1 LHTKQDGSFVLYFS
15 TPTALPEK
23 SLFCNPREK
32 LHGGSSSME
41 SLSANPSDA
50 SDWVL
55 IRRLLAL
62 SWRYRWGCLRV
73 LGLQLVMVALAIWG
87 LGFTGLGVDEIRHA
101 VGAGPSP
108 HWPWGWAPPG
118 DWTPWGRIAFV
129 AMLVAGVA
137 AIRAVVD
144 GLSRHE
150 TNYLVQ
156 GQIVVQMRADVYS
169 KLQQLSFR
177 FYDANASSSI
187 INRVTSDV
195 QSVRMFVDQVLIQ
208 GLTIAISLVAFAT
221 YMFSIHVPLTFA
233 CLATTPLLWVASSRF
248 SHTVQPGY
256 RANRDLTDNMIQRLA
271 ENIRG
276 IAVIKA
282 FARES
287 DEIRKFRESND
298 VLRMQKQYVFKVVS
312 FFMPAIGFLSQVN
325 LVVLLAYGGTL
336 VIHGRIPL
344 GVGLI
349 TFTGML
355 QQFSAQIANIAAVA
369 NSMQESLTGA
379 RRVFEVLDAP
389 LEIVNAPDPMW
400 LPRVWGR
407 VTFEH
412 IWFDPG
418 TEPILADICFEV
430 QPGQCVAVVG
440 PTGAGKSALLSLIP
454 RFYDA
459 SRGRLLI
466 DGVDIRKLE
475 LSAARRNVGLV
486 FQESF
491 LFSTTV
497 AANIAFGVPGATREQ
512 VEKAARIASAH
523 DFIMELPK
531 GYETILG
538 EGGSGLS
545 GGQRQR
551 LAIARAV
558 LLDPAILLL
567 DDPTAAIDAE
577 TEHEIVEAMQSA
589 MTGRTT
595 FIVAHRLSTLRNA
608 DLVVVL
614 DLGRVVQMGTHEELL
629 RREGYYAV
637 AARLQTWD
645 RAA

>member
-1 LHTKQDGSFVLYFS
+1 MQ
-15 TPTALPEK
+15 
-23 SLFCNPREK
+23 
-32 LHGGSSSME
+32 
-41 SLSANPSDA
+41 SLSAKQSDA
-50 SDWVL
+50 TDWML

-73 LGLQLVMVALAIWG
+73 LVLQFLMVAFNVWG
-87 LGFTGLGVDEIRHA
+87 WAFSGLGVDEIKHA
-101 VGAGPSP
+101 AGSVAMP
-108 HWPWGWAPPG
+108 HWPFGIQLPAAWSQWQ
-118 DWTPWGRIAFV
+118 RVAFV
-129 AMLVAGVA
+129 AGLLVGVA
-137 AIRAVVD
+137 AIRAVID
-144 GLSRHE
+144 GISRHE
-150 TNYLVQ
+150 SNYLVQ
-156 GQIVVQMRADVYS
+156 GQIVVQMRADVYA

-208 GLTIAISLVAFAT
+208 SLTMAFTLAACAT
-221 YMFSIHVPLTFA
+221 FMFCIHVPLTLA
-233 CLATTPLLWVASSRF
+233 CLATTPLLWLASTRF
-248 SHTVQPGY
+248 SHIVQPGY
-256 RANRDLTDNMIQRLA
+256 RKNRDLTDDMIQRLA

-282 FARES
+282 FGREP
-287 DEIRKFRESND
+287 DQIRKFRAAND
-298 VLRMQKQYVFKVVS
+298 VLRTQKQYVFRLVS
-312 FFMPAIGFLSQVN
+312 FFMPTIGFLSQVN
-325 LVVLLAYGGTL
+325 LVVLLAYGGYL
-336 VIHGRIPL
+336 VIQGRIPL
-344 GVGLI
+344 GLGLV
-349 TFTGML
+349 TFIFML
-355 QQFSAQIANIAAVA
+355 QQFSAQVANIAAVA

-389 LEIVNAPDPMW
+389 LEIVNTPEPMW

-407 VTFEH
+407 VTFDH

-418 TEPILADICFEV
+418 NEPILKDITFEV
-430 QPGQCVAVVG
+430 QPGQCIAIVG
-440 PTGAGKSALLSLIP
+440 PTGSGKSALLSLIP
-454 RFYDA
+454 RFYDC

-497 AANIAFGVPGATREQ
+497 EANIAFGVPGATREQ
-512 VEKAARIASAH
+512 IEKAARIASAH
-523 DFIMELPK
+523 EYILDLPK

-577 TEHEIVEAMQSA
+577 TEHEIVQAMQSA

-614 DLGRVVQMGTHEELL
+614 DQGRIAQIGTHEDLL
-629 RREGYYAV
+629 RGDGYYAM
-637 AARLQTWD
+637 AARLQTWE

>member
-1 LHTKQDGSFVLYFS
+1 MD
-15 TPTALPEK
+15 
-23 SLFCNPREK
+23 
-32 LHGGSSSME
+32 
-41 SLSANPSDA
+41 SLSANPSQA
-50 SDWVL
+50 SDWAI

-62 SWRYRWGCLRV
+62 SWRYRWGCLRIISLQSGFV
-73 LGLQLVMVALAIWG
+73 ILGICGLALAG
-87 LGFTGLGVDEIRHA
+87 LGADEMRHA
-101 VGAGPSP
+101 VGASQVPP
-108 HWPWGWAPPG
+108 HWPLGWAPPPA
-118 DWTPWGRIAFV
+118 WTPWERIEFV
-129 AMLVAGVA
+129 VGLVVGLA
-137 AIRAVVD
+137 AVRAVID
-144 GLSRHE
+144 GFSR
-150 TNYLVQ
+150 NYAQYLLQ
-156 GQIVVQMRADVYS
+156 GQMVVELRGEVYA

-195 QSVRMFVDQVLIQ
+195 QSVRMFVDQVLIVSI
-208 GLTIAISLVAFAT
+208 TIGVSLIAYAA
-221 YMFSIHVPLTFA
+221 YMFCIHVPLTLA
-233 CLATTPLLWVASSRF
+233 CLATTPLLWVASAKF
-248 SHTVQPGY
+248 SQIVQPGY
-256 RANRDLTDNMIQRLA
+256 RKNRDLTDNMIQRLA

-282 FARES
+282 FAREG
-287 DEIRKFRESND
+287 DEIRKFHETND
-298 VLRMQKQYVFKVVS
+298 ILRQQKQYVFKVVS
-312 FFMPAIGFLSQVN
+312 FFMPSIGFLSQAN
-325 LVVLLAYGGTL
+325 LVVLLVYGGYL
-336 VIHGRIPL
+336 VIHGEIPL
-344 GVGLI
+344 GAGLI
-349 TFTGML
+349 TFSWML
-355 QQFSAQIANIAAVA
+355 QQFSAQIANVAAVA

-389 LEIVNAPDPMW
+389 LEIVNAPDPVW

-412 IWFDPG
+412 VWFDPG
-418 TEPILADICFEV
+418 NEPVLRDVSFEV

-440 PTGAGKSALLSLIP
+440 PTGSGKSALISLIP
-454 RFYDA
+454 RFYDP
-459 SRGRLLI
+459 SKGRLLI
-466 DGVDIRKLE
+466 DGVDIRSLE

-512 VEKAARIASAH
+512 IEKAARIASAH
-523 DFIMELPK
+523 EFILELPK

-567 DDPTAAIDAE
+567 DDPTASIDAE
-577 TEHEIVEAMQSA
+577 TEHEIVQAMQSA
-589 MTGRTT
+589 MLGRTT
-595 FIVAHRLSTLRNA
+595 FIVAHRMSTLRNA
-608 DLVVVL
+608 DLVIVL
-614 DLGRVVQMGTHEELL
+614 DRGRVVQIGTHEDLL
-629 RREGYYAV
+629 RRDGYYAT
-637 AARLQTWD
+637 AARLQTWE

>member
-1 LHTKQDGSFVLYFS
+1 V
-15 TPTALPEK
+15 
-23 SLFCNPREK
+23 
-32 LHGGSSSME
+32 
-41 SLSANPSDA
+41 
-50 SDWVL
+50 
-55 IRRLLAL
+55 
-62 SWRYRWGCLRV
+62 
-73 LGLQLVMVALAIWG
+73 
-87 LGFTGLGVDEIRHA
+87 
-101 VGAGPSP
+101 
-108 HWPWGWAPPG
+108 
-118 DWTPWGRIAFV
+118 
-129 AMLVAGVA
+129 
-137 AIRAVVD
+137 
-144 GLSRHE
+144 
-150 TNYLVQ
+150 
-156 GQIVVQMRADVYS
+156 
-169 KLQQLSFR
+169 
-177 FYDANASSSI
+177 
-187 INRVTSDV
+187 
-195 QSVRMFVDQVLIQ
+195 
-208 GLTIAISLVAFAT
+208 
-221 YMFSIHVPLTFA
+221 
-233 CLATTPLLWVASSRF
+233 
-248 SHTVQPGY
+248 
-256 RANRDLTDNMIQRLA
+256 
-271 ENIRG
+271 
-276 IAVIKA
+276 
-282 FARES
+282 
-287 DEIRKFRESND
+287 
-298 VLRMQKQYVFKVVS
+298 
-312 FFMPAIGFLSQVN
+312 IGFLSQVN
-325 LVVLLAYGGTL
+325 LVVLLGYGGYL

-389 LEIVNAPDPMW
+389 AEIVNAPEPMW

-412 IWFDPG
+412 VWFDPG
-418 TEPILADICFEV
+418 TEPVLKDVCFEV

-454 RFYDA
+454 RFYDP
-459 SRGRLLI
+459 SKGRLLI
-466 DGVDIRKLE
+466 DGVDIRDLE
-475 LSAARRNVGLV
+475 LGAARRNVGLV

-523 DFIMELPK
+523 EFILELPK

-558 LLDPAILLL
+558 LLDPAILVL
-567 DDPTAAIDAE
+567 DDPTASIDAE
-577 TEHEIVEAMQSA
+577 TEHEIVQAMQSA

-608 DLVVVL
+608 DLVIVL
-614 DLGRVVQMGTHEELL
+614 DRGRVVQMGTHEDLL
-629 RREGYYAV
+629 RRDGYYAT
-637 AARLQTWD
+637 AARLQTWE

>member
-1 LHTKQDGSFVLYFS
+1 ML
-15 TPTALPEK
+15 
-23 SLFCNPREK
+23 
-32 LHGGSSSME
+32 
-41 SLSANPSDA
+41 SLSATPSDA
-50 SDWVL
+50 TDWML
-55 IRRLLAL
+55 IRRLLGL

-73 LGLQLVMVALAIWG
+73 VALQVSMVALGIWG

-101 VGAGPSP
+101 VGASQTAP
-108 HWPWGWAPPG
+108 HWPLGWAPPVS
-118 DWTPWGRIAFV
+118 WTAWGRIEFLAG
-129 AMLVAGVA
+129 LVVGLA
-137 AIRAVVD
+137 AIRAVFD
-144 GLSRHE
+144 GVSRQE
-150 TNYLVQ
+150 ANYLVQ
-156 GQIVVQMRADVYS
+156 GQIVVQLRADIYA

-195 QSVRMFVDQVLIQ
+195 QSVRMFVDQVLIAS
-208 GLTIAISLVAFAT
+208 LTMGVSLCAYAA
-221 YMFSIHVPLTFA
+221 YMFCIHVPLTLA
-233 CLATTPLLWVASSRF
+233 CLATTPLLWVISSKF
-248 SHTVQPGY
+248 SQIVQPGY
-256 RANRDLTDNMIQRLA
+256 RKNRDLTDNMIQRLA

-282 FARES
+282 FAREE
-287 DEIRKFRESND
+287 DEIRKFRETND
-298 VLRMQKQYVFKVVS
+298 ELRLQKQSVFKVVS
-312 FFMPAIGFLSQVN
+312 VFMPAIGFLSQLN
-325 LVVLLAYGGTL
+325 LVVLLGYGGYL
-336 VIHGRIPL
+336 VIEGRIPL

-389 LEIVNAPDPMW
+389 LEIVNEPDPMW
-400 LPRVWGR
+400 LPRMWGR

-412 IWFDPG
+412 VWFDPG
-418 TEPILADICFEV
+418 TEPVLKDISFEV

-454 RFYDA
+454 RFYDP
-459 SRGRLLI
+459 SKGRVLI
-466 DGVDIRKLE
+466 DGVDMRKLE
-475 LSAARRNVGLV
+475 LGAARRNVGLV

-497 AANIAFGVPGATREQ
+497 AANIEFGAPGATREQ
-512 VEKAARIASAH
+512 VEKAARIAAAH

-531 GYETILG
+531 GYDTILG

-558 LLDPAILLL
+558 LLDPAILVL

-577 TEHEIVEAMQSA
+577 TEHEIVQAMQSA
-589 MTGRTT
+589 MEGRTT

-608 DLVVVL
+608 DLVIVL
-614 DLGRVVQMGTHEELL
+614 DRGRVVQIGTHEDLL
-629 RREGYYAV
+629 RRDGYYAT
-637 AARLQTWD
+637 AAKLQTWE

>member
-1 LHTKQDGSFVLYFS
+1 
-15 TPTALPEK
+15 
-23 SLFCNPREK
+23 
-32 LHGGSSSME
+32 M
-41 SLSANPSDA
+41 
-50 SDWVL
+50 
-55 IRRLLAL
+55 LAIQ
-62 SWRYRWGCLRV
+62 
-73 LGLQLVMVALAIWG
+73 LGMVALEIWG
-87 LGFTGLGVDEIRHA
+87 IGFTGLGVDEIKHA
-101 VGAGPSP
+101 VGAIKSP
-108 HWPWGWAPPG
+108 DWPFGWNPPLAWSG
-118 DWTPWGRIAFV
+118 WDRIV
-129 AMLVAGVA
+129 AVACVVAGVA
-137 AIRAVVD
+137 AIRAVLD
-144 GLSRHE
+144 GLNRNE

-156 GQIVVQMRADVYS
+156 GQIVVQMRADIYA
-169 KLQQLSFR
+169 KLQKLSFR

-187 INRVTSDV
+187 INRVTGDV

-208 GLTIAISLVAFAT
+208 SLTMVMSLVAYAS
-221 YMFSIHVPLTFA
+221 YMFCIHAPLTLA
-233 CLATTPLLWVASSRF
+233 CLATTPLLWIASAKF
-248 SHTVQPGY
+248 SQIVQPGY
-256 RANRDLTDNMIQRLA
+256 RKNRDLTDDMIQRLA

-276 IAVIKA
+276 ISVIKA
-282 FARES
+282 FGREQE
-287 DEIRKFRESND
+287 EIRRFRGANEE
-298 VLRMQKQYVFKVVS
+298 LRSQKQFVFRVVS
-312 FFMPAIGFLSQVN
+312 LFMPVIGMLSQVS
-325 LVVLLAYGGTL
+325 LVVLLGYGGYL

-344 GVGLI
+344 GVGLVA
-349 TFTGML
+349 FTAML
-355 QQFSAQIANIAAVA
+355 QRFSAQVANIAAVA

-389 LEIVNAPDPMW
+389 LEIVNTPDPMW

-418 TEPILADICFEV
+418 TEPILKDITFEV

-440 PTGAGKSALLSLIP
+440 PTGSGKSALLSLIP
-454 RFYDA
+454 RFYDS

-497 AANIAFGVPGATREQ
+497 AANIAFGVPEATREQ
-512 VEKAARIASAH
+512 IEKAARIASAH
-523 DFIMELPK
+523 DFIMDLPK

-577 TEHEIVEAMQSA
+577 TEHEIVQAMQSA

-614 DLGRVVQMGTHEELL
+614 DQGRVVQMGTHEDLL
-629 RREGYYAV
+629 KKEGYYSIV
-637 AARLQTWD
+637 ARLQTLEK
-645 RAA
+645 AA

>member
-1 LHTKQDGSFVLYFS
+1 M
-15 TPTALPEK
+15 P
-23 SLFCNPREK
+23 SLNE
-32 LHGGSSSME
+32 
-41 SLSANPSDA
+41 NPSDA
-50 SDWVL
+50 TDWML
-55 IRRLLAL
+55 IRRLLGL

-73 LGLQLVMVALAIWG
+73 VALQSTMVVLGIWG
-87 LGFTGLGVDEIRHA
+87 LGFAGLGVDEISHA
-101 VGAGPSP
+101 VGATQTAP
-108 HWPWGWAPPG
+108 HWPFGWAPPPG
-118 DWTPWGRIAFV
+118 WTPWEHIVFV
-129 AMLVAGVA
+129 AALVGGLAT
-137 AIRAVVD
+137 IRAVFD
-144 GLSRHE
+144 GVSRHDAQ
-150 TNYLVQ
+150 YLVQ
-156 GQIVVQMRADVYS
+156 GQIVVQMRADVYA

-187 INRVTSDV
+187 INRVTGDV
-195 QSVRMFVDQVLIQ
+195 QSVRMFVDQVLIMS
-208 GLTIAISLVAFAT
+208 LTMLVSLCAYAA
-221 YMFSIHVPLTFA
+221 YMFCIHVPLTLA

-248 SHTVQPGY
+248 SEIVQPGY
-256 RANRDLTDNMIQRLA
+256 RKNRDLTDNMIQRLA

-282 FARES
+282 FAREQ
-287 DEIRKFRESND
+287 DEIRKFRGTND
-298 VLRMQKQYVFKVVS
+298 LLRQQKQDVFKVVS
-312 FFMPAIGFLSQVN
+312 LFMPTIGFLSQLN
-325 LVVLLAYGGTL
+325 LVILIAYGGYL

-355 QQFSAQIANIAAVA
+355 QQFSAQIANVAAVA

-389 LEIVNAPDPMW
+389 LEIVNAPDPVW

-412 IWFDPG
+412 VWFDPG
-418 TEPILADICFEV
+418 TEPVLKDVCFEV

-440 PTGAGKSALLSLIP
+440 PTGSGKSALLSLIP
-454 RFYDA
+454 RFYDP
-459 SRGRLLI
+459 SKGRVLI

-497 AANIAFGVPGATREQ
+497 AANIAFGVPGATRELI
-512 VEKAARIASAH
+512 EKAARIASAH
-523 DFIMELPK
+523 DFIVELPK
-531 GYETILG
+531 GYDTILG

-567 DDPTAAIDAE
+567 DDPTASIDAE
-577 TEHEIVEAMQSA
+577 TEHEIVQAMQSA
-589 MTGRTT
+589 MLGRTT

-608 DLVVVL
+608 DLVIVL
-614 DLGRVVQMGTHEELL
+614 DHGRVVQIGTHEDLL
-629 RREGYYAV
+629 RRDGYYAT
-637 AARLQTWD
+637 AARLQTWE

>member
-1 LHTKQDGSFVLYFS
+1 
-15 TPTALPEK
+15 
-23 SLFCNPREK
+23 
-32 LHGGSSSME
+32 ME
-41 SLSANPSDA
+41 SLSATPSDA
-50 SDWVL
+50 SDWML
-55 IRRLLAL
+55 IRRLLGL

-73 LGLQLVMVALAIWG
+73 VALQTFMVVLGIWG
-87 LGFTGLGVDEIRHA
+87 LGFAGLGVDEISHA
-101 VGAGPSP
+101 AGVTQSAP
-108 HWPWGWAPPG
+108 HWPLGWAPPAT
-118 DWTPWGRIAFV
+118 WTPWERIVCV
-129 AMLVAGVA
+129 AVVVAGFA
-137 AIRAVVD
+137 SIRAVFD
-144 GLSRHE
+144 GVSRHE
-150 TNYLVQ
+150 AQYLVQ
-156 GQIVVQMRADVYS
+156 GRIVVQLRADIYA

-195 QSVRMFVDQVLIQ
+195 QSVRMFVDQVLIMS
-208 GLTIAISLVAFAT
+208 LTMAVSLCAYAA
-221 YMFSIHVPLTFA
+221 YMLCIHVPLTLA
-233 CLATTPLLWVASSRF
+233 CLATTPLLWVASAQFSRI
-248 SHTVQPGY
+248 VQPGY
-256 RANRDLTDNMIQRLA
+256 RKNRDLTDNMIQRLA

-282 FARES
+282 FAREE
-287 DEIRKFRESND
+287 DEIRKFRDTND
-298 VLRMQKQYVFKVVS
+298 LLRQQKQEVFRIVS
-312 FFMPAIGFLSQVN
+312 LFMPTIGFLSQLN
-325 LVVLLAYGGTL
+325 LVILLGYGGYL

-407 VTFEH
+407 VTFDH
-412 IWFDPG
+412 VWFDPG
-418 TEPILADICFEV
+418 NEPILKDICFEV

-440 PTGAGKSALLSLIP
+440 PTGSGKSALLSLIP
-454 RFYDA
+454 RFYDP

-466 DGVDIRKLE
+466 DGVDIRNLE

-497 AANIAFGVPGATREQ
+497 AANIAFGVPGATRE
-512 VEKAARIASAH
+512 VIEKAARIASAH

-531 GYETILG
+531 GYDTILG

-567 DDPTAAIDAE
+567 DDPTASIDAE
-577 TEHEIVEAMQSA
+577 TEHEIVQAMQSA
-589 MTGRTT
+589 MLGRTT

-608 DLVVVL
+608 DLVIVL
-614 DLGRVVQMGTHEELL
+614 EGGSVVQRGTHADLL
-629 RREGYYAV
+629 RRDGYYAT
-637 AARLQTWD
+637 AARLQTWE

>member
-1 LHTKQDGSFVLYFS
+1 MQ
-15 TPTALPEK
+15 
-23 SLFCNPREK
+23 
-32 LHGGSSSME
+32 

-50 SDWVL
+50 TDWML
-55 IRRLLAL
+55 IRRLLRL
-62 SWRYRWGCLRV
+62 SWRYRWGCTRIMA
-73 LGLQLVMVALAIWG
+73 QQIVMVGLGIWG

-101 VGAGPSP
+101 VGASQSAP
-108 HWPWGWAPPG
+108 HWPFGLTAPAGWSA
-118 DWTPWGRIAFV
+118 WERIAFV
-129 AMLVAGVA
+129 AALVAAFASVR
-137 AIRAVVD
+137 AIIDGWTRA
-144 GLSRHE
+144 E
-150 TNYLVQ
+150 TNHLVQ
-156 GQIVVQMRADVYS
+156 GQIVVQMRADVYA

-208 GLTIAISLVAFAT
+208 GLTIAVSLAAYAA
-221 YMFSIHVPLTFA
+221 YMMCIHVPLTIA
-233 CLATTPLLWVASSRF
+233 CLATTPLLWVASAKF
-248 SHTVQPGY
+248 SQIAQPGY
-256 RANRDLTDNMIQRLA
+256 RKNRDLTDNMIQRLA

-276 IAVIKA
+276 IAVIRA
-282 FARES
+282 FAREQ
-287 DEIRKFRESND
+287 DAIRKYRESNN
-298 VLRMQKQYVFKVVS
+298 VLQAQKQHVFRVVS
-312 FFMPAIGFLSQVN
+312 FFMTVIGVLSQVN
-325 LVVLLAYGGTL
+325 LVVLLGYGGYL
-336 VIHGRIPL
+336 VVEGRIPL

-355 QQFSAQIANIAAVA
+355 QLFSAQVANIAAVA

-389 LEIVNAPDPMW
+389 IEIVNAPDPMW

-418 TEPILADICFEV
+418 TEPVLKDISFEV

-454 RFYDA
+454 RFYDPT
-459 SRGRLLI
+459 SGRVLI

-475 LSAARRNVGLV
+475 MGAARRNVGLV

-497 AANIAFGVPGATREQ
+497 AANIAFGVPEASREQ
-512 VEKAARIASAH
+512 IEKAARIASAH

-589 MTGRTT
+589 MVGRTT
-595 FIVAHRLSTLRNA
+595 FIVAHRLSTLRSA

-614 DLGRVVQMGTHEELL
+614 ERGRLAQMGTHEDLL
-629 RREGYYAV
+629 RREGYYAM

>member
-1 LHTKQDGSFVLYFS
+1 M
-15 TPTALPEK
+15 P
-23 SLFCNPREK
+23 SLN
-32 LHGGSSSME
+32 
-41 SLSANPSDA
+41 ANPSEA
-50 SDWVL
+50 SDWFL

-73 LGLQLVMVALAIWG
+73 LTLQVTMVALGIWG

-101 VGAGPSP
+101 VGAAESVP
-108 HWPWGWAPPG
+108 HWPLGWAPPPS
-118 DWTPWGRIAFV
+118 WTPWGRISFV
-129 AMLVAGVA
+129 AALVVGFA
-137 AIRAVVD
+137 AIRAVID
-144 GLSRHE
+144 GLSRND

-156 GQIVVQMRADVYS
+156 GQIVVQLRADVYA

-208 GLTIAISLVAFAT
+208 SLTMAVSLCAYAA
-221 YMFSIHVPLTFA
+221 YMLCIHVPLTLA
-233 CLATTPLLWVASSRF
+233 CLATTPLLWIASSRF
-248 SHTVQPGY
+248 SQIVQPGY
-256 RANRDLTDNMIQRLA
+256 RKNRDLTDDMIQRLA

-276 IAVIKA
+276 ISVIKA
-282 FARES
+282 FAREE
-287 DEIRKFRESND
+287 DEIRKFRETSD
-298 VLRMQKQYVFKVVS
+298 VLRQQKQGVFKVVS
-312 FFMPAIGFLSQVN
+312 FFMPTIGFLSQVN
-325 LVVLLAYGGTL
+325 LVILLGYGGYL
-336 VIHGRIPL
+336 VIQGRIPL

-355 QQFSAQIANIAAVA
+355 QQFSAQIANVAAVA

-407 VTFEH
+407 VTFDH
-412 IWFDPG
+412 VWFDPG
-418 TEPILADICFEV
+418 TEPILKDVSFEV

-440 PTGAGKSALLSLIP
+440 PTGSGKSALLSLIP
-454 RFYDA
+454 RFYDP
-459 SRGRLLI
+459 SQGRLLI
-466 DGVDIRKLE
+466 DGVDIRNLE
-475 LSAARRNVGLV
+475 MGAARRNVGLV

-512 VEKAARIASAH
+512 IEKAARIASAH
-523 DFIMELPK
+523 DFILEMQK
-531 GYETILG
+531 GYDTILG

-558 LLDPAILLL
+558 LLDPAILVL
-567 DDPTAAIDAE
+567 DDPTASIDAE

-608 DLVVVL
+608 DLVIVL
-614 DLGRVVQMGTHEELL
+614 DRGRVVQMGTHEDLL
-629 RREGYYAV
+629 RRDGYYAT
-637 AARLQTWD
+637 AARLQTWE

>member
-1 LHTKQDGSFVLYFS
+1 M
-15 TPTALPEK
+15 K
-23 SLFCNPREK
+23 SAMPSARRRIPRIGP
-32 LHGGSSSME
+32 LAGR
-41 SLSANPSDA
+41 L
-50 SDWVL
+50 
-55 IRRLLAL
+55 RRA
-62 SWRYRWGCLRV
+62 W
-73 LGLQLVMVALAIWG
+73 
-87 LGFTGLGVDEIRHA
+87 
-101 VGAGPSP
+101 SP
-108 HWPWGWAPPG
+108 WA
-118 DWTPWGRIAFV
+118 RIAFV
-129 AMLVAGVA
+129 AGLVAGFA
-137 AIRAVVD
+137 SIRAVID
-144 GLSRHE
+144 GISRHQ

-156 GQIVVQMRADVYS
+156 GQIVVQMRADIYA

-187 INRVTSDV
+187 INRVTGDV

-208 GLTIAISLVAFAT
+208 SLTMAVSLAAYAT
-221 YMFSIHVPLTFA
+221 YMLSIHVPLTVA

-248 SHTVQPGY
+248 SHIVQPGY
-256 RANRDLTDNMIQRLA
+256 RKNRDLTDDMIQRLA

-282 FARES
+282 FAREE
-287 DEIRKFRESND
+287 DEIRKFRATND
-298 VLRMQKQYVFKVVS
+298 VLRAQKQHVFRVVS
-312 FFMPAIGFLSQVN
+312 FFMPVIGLLSQAN
-325 LVVLLAYGGTL
+325 LVVLLGYGGYL
-336 VIHGRIPL
+336 VIQGRIPL

-389 LEIVNAPDPMW
+389 IEIVNAPDPMW

-418 TEPILADICFEV
+418 TEPILKDISFEV
-430 QPGQCVAVVG
+430 HPGQCVAVVG
-440 PTGAGKSALLSLIP
+440 PTGCGKTALLSLIP
-454 RFYDA
+454 RFYDP

-466 DGVDIRKLE
+466 DGVDIRSLE

-512 VEKAARIASAH
+512 IEKAARIASAH
-523 DFIMELPK
+523 DFILDLPK

-551 LAIARAV
+551 LAIARAL

-589 MTGRTT
+589 MKGRTT

-614 DLGRVVQMGTHEELL
+614 DHGRIVQMGTHEDLL
-629 RREGYYAV
+629 RRDGYYAA

>member
-1 LHTKQDGSFVLYFS
+1 ML
-15 TPTALPEK
+15 
-23 SLFCNPREK
+23 
-32 LHGGSSSME
+32 
-41 SLSANPSDA
+41 SLSATPSDA
-50 SDWVL
+50 TDWML
-55 IRRLLAL
+55 IRRLLGL

-73 LGLQLVMVALAIWG
+73 VALQVSMVALGIWG

-101 VGAGPSP
+101 VGASQTAP
-108 HWPWGWAPPG
+108 HWPLGWAPPVS
-118 DWTPWGRIAFV
+118 WTAWGRIEFLAG
-129 AMLVAGVA
+129 LVVGLA
-137 AIRAVVD
+137 AIRAVFD
-144 GLSRHE
+144 GVSRQE
-150 TNYLVQ
+150 ANYLVQ
-156 GQIVVQMRADVYS
+156 GQIVVQLRADIYA

-195 QSVRMFVDQVLIQ
+195 QSVRMFVDQVLIAS
-208 GLTIAISLVAFAT
+208 LTMAVSLCAYAA
-221 YMFSIHVPLTFA
+221 YMFCIHVPLTLA
-233 CLATTPLLWVASSRF
+233 CLATTPLLWVISSKF
-248 SHTVQPGY
+248 SQIVQPGY
-256 RANRDLTDNMIQRLA
+256 RKNRDLTDNMIQRLA

-282 FARES
+282 FAREE
-287 DEIRKFRESND
+287 DEIRKFRETND
-298 VLRMQKQYVFKVVS
+298 ELRLQKQSVFKVVS
-312 FFMPAIGFLSQVN
+312 VFMPAIGFLSQLN
-325 LVVLLAYGGTL
+325 LVVLLGYGGYL
-336 VIHGRIPL
+336 VIEGRIPL

-389 LEIVNAPDPMW
+389 LEIVNEPDPMW
-400 LPRVWGR
+400 LPRMWGR

-412 IWFDPG
+412 VWFDPG
-418 TEPILADICFEV
+418 TEPVLKDISFEV

-454 RFYDA
+454 RFYDP
-459 SRGRLLI
+459 SKGRVLI
-466 DGVDIRKLE
+466 DGVDMRKLE
-475 LSAARRNVGLV
+475 LGAARRNVGLV

-497 AANIAFGVPGATREQ
+497 AANIEVGAPGATREQ
-512 VEKAARIASAH
+512 VEKAARIAAAH

-531 GYETILG
+531 GYDTILG

-558 LLDPAILLL
+558 LLDPAILVL

-577 TEHEIVEAMQSA
+577 TEHEIVQAMQSA
-589 MTGRTT
+589 MEGRTT

-608 DLVVVL
+608 DLVIVL
-614 DLGRVVQMGTHEELL
+614 DRGRVVQIGTHEDLL
-629 RREGYYAV
+629 RRDGYYAT
-637 AARLQTWD
+637 AAKLQTWE

>member
-1 LHTKQDGSFVLYFS
+1 MQ
-15 TPTALPEK
+15 
-23 SLFCNPREK
+23 
-32 LHGGSSSME
+32 

-50 SDWVL
+50 TDWTL
-55 IRRLLAL
+55 IRRLLAF

-73 LGLQLVMVALAIWG
+73 LALQVSMVG
-87 LGFTGLGVDEIRHA
+87 LGILGAVLTGLGVDEIHHA
-101 VGAGPSP
+101 AGDIHASP
-108 HWPWGWAPPG
+108 HWPLGWAPPAG
-118 DWTPWGRIAFV
+118 WSPWGRV
-129 AMLVAGVA
+129 ALVAGLVA
-137 AIRAVVD
+137 VFASIRAVID
-144 GLSRHE
+144 GLNRHE

-156 GQIVVQMRADVYS
+156 GQIVVQLRADVYA

-208 GLTIAISLVAFAT
+208 SVTMAVSLVAFAA
-221 YMFSIHVPLTFA
+221 YMFCIDVPLTLA
-233 CLATTPLLWVASSRF
+233 CLATTPLLWVASARF
-248 SHTVQPGY
+248 SHIVQPGY
-256 RANRDLTDNMIQRLA
+256 RKNRDLTDNMIQRLA

-282 FARES
+282 FAREQ
-287 DEIRKFRESND
+287 DEIRKFRETSD
-298 VLRMQKQYVFKVVS
+298 VLRLQKQHVFRVVS
-312 FFMPAIGFLSQVN
+312 FFMPVIGVLSQVN
-325 LVVLLAYGGTL
+325 LVVLLGYGGYL
-336 VIHGRIPL
+336 VIAGRIPL
-344 GVGLI
+344 GVGLM
-349 TFTGML
+349 TFTVML
-355 QQFSAQIANIAAVA
+355 QQFSAQVANIAAIA

-389 LEIVNAPDPMW
+389 LEIVNAPEPMW

-407 VTFEH
+407 VTFEN

-418 TEPILADICFEV
+418 AEPVLKDISFEV
-430 QPGQCVAVVG
+430 NPGQCVAVVG
-440 PTGAGKSALLSLIP
+440 PTGSGKSALLSLIP
-454 RFYDA
+454 RFYDPT
-459 SRGRLLI
+459 RGRLLI
-466 DGVDIRKLE
+466 DGVDIRHLE

-512 VEKAARIASAH
+512 IERAARIASAH
-523 DFIMELPK
+523 DFILQLPK
-531 GYETILG
+531 GYDTILG

-577 TEHEIVEAMQSA
+577 TEHEIVQAMQSA

-608 DLVVVL
+608 DLVIVL
-614 DLGRVVQMGTHEELL
+614 DHGRIVQMGTHQDLL
-629 RREGYYAV
+629 RRDGYYAI

>member
-1 LHTKQDGSFVLYFS
+1 MQ
-15 TPTALPEK
+15 
-23 SLFCNPREK
+23 
-32 LHGGSSSME
+32 
-41 SLSANPSDA
+41 SLSANPSEA
-50 SDWVL
+50 TDWML

-62 SWRYRWGCLRV
+62 SWRYRWGCLQV
-73 LGLQLVMVALAIWG
+73 LALQFAMVALSI
-87 LGFTGLGVDEIRHA
+87 LGWAFSGLGVDEIKRA
-101 VGAGPSP
+101 VGTTQAPQR
-108 HWPWGWAPPG
+108 WPFGWEPPAS
-118 DWTPWGRIAFV
+118 WTPWERIA
-129 AMLVAGVA
+129 LVAAIVAGFA
-137 AIRAVVD
+137 AIRAILD
-144 GLSRHE
+144 GINRHE

-156 GQIVVQMRADVYS
+156 GRIVVHMRAEIYA

-177 FYDANASSSI
+177 FYDANASGSI

-208 GLTIAISLVAFAT
+208 SLTMAVTLGACGT
-221 YMFSIHVPLTFA
+221 YMFCIHVPLAIA

-248 SHTVQPGY
+248 SHIVQPGY
-256 RANRDLTDNMIQRLA
+256 RKNRDLTDNMIQRLA

-282 FARES
+282 FAREE
-287 DEIRKFRESND
+287 DEIRKFRETND
-298 VLRMQKQYVFKVVS
+298 VLRLQKQHVFRVVS
-312 FFMPAIGFLSQVN
+312 FFMPVIGMLSQTN
-325 LVVLLAYGGTL
+325 LVILLVYGGYL
-336 VIHGRIPL
+336 VIQGRIPL
-344 GVGLI
+344 GAGLL
-349 TFTGML
+349 TFTFML

-412 IWFDPG
+412 VWFDPG
-418 TEPILADICFEV
+418 VEPVLKDVSFEV

-440 PTGAGKSALLSLIP
+440 PTGCGKSALLSLIP
-454 RFYDA
+454 RFYDPTK
-459 SRGRLLI
+459 GRLLI
-466 DGVDIRKLE
+466 DGVDIRNLE
-475 LSAARRNVGLV
+475 LNAARRNVGLV

-497 AANIAFGVPGATREQ
+497 AANIAFGVPEATREQ
-512 VEKAARIASAH
+512 IEKAARIASAH
-523 DFIMELPK
+523 DFILELPK
-531 GYETILG
+531 GYNTILG
-538 EGGSGLS
+538 EGGGGLS

-558 LLDPAILLL
+558 LLDPAILVL
-567 DDPTAAIDAE
+567 DDPTASIDAE

-608 DLVVVL
+608 DVVIVL
-614 DLGRVVQMGTHEELL
+614 DHGRIVQIGTHEELM
-629 RREGYYAV
+629 RRDGYYSV

>member
-1 LHTKQDGSFVLYFS
+1 M
-15 TPTALPEK
+15 P
-23 SLFCNPREK
+23 
-32 LHGGSSSME
+32 

-50 SDWVL
+50 TDWML

-62 SWRYRWGCLRV
+62 SWRYRWGCSRVVGLQVSMVV
-73 LGLQLVMVALAIWG
+73 LGIWG

-101 VGAGPSP
+101 MGAAQYAPR
-108 HWPWGWAPPG
+108 WPFGWAPPG
-118 DWTPWGRIAFV
+118 EWTPWGRIAFV
-129 AMLVAGVA
+129 AGLVVGFAT
-137 AIRAVVD
+137 IRAVID
-144 GLSRHE
+144 GVSRQQV
-150 TNYLVQ
+150 NYLVQ
-156 GQIVVQMRADVYS
+156 GQIVVQLRADVYA

-208 GLTIAISLVAFAT
+208 SLTMGVSLIAYAT
-221 YMFSIHVPLTFA
+221 YMFCIHVPLTLA
-233 CLATTPLLWVASSRF
+233 CLATTPLLWVASARF

-256 RANRDLTDNMIQRLA
+256 RKNRDLTDNMIQRLA

-276 IAVIKA
+276 IGVIKA
-282 FARES
+282 FGREE
-287 DEIRKFRESND
+287 DEIRKFRETND
-298 VLRMQKQYVFKVVS
+298 VLRVQKQHVFRVVS
-312 FFMPAIGFLSQVN
+312 FFMPVIGFLSQVN
-325 LVVLLAYGGTL
+325 LVVLLGYGGYL
-336 VIHGRIPL
+336 VIQGRIPL

-389 LEIVNAPDPMW
+389 LEIVNAPEPMW

-412 IWFDPG
+412 VWFDPG
-418 TEPILADICFEV
+418 TEPVLKDVCFEV

-440 PTGAGKSALLSLIP
+440 PTGSGKSALLSLIP
-454 RFYDA
+454 RFYDP
-459 SRGRLLI
+459 SKGRLLI
-466 DGVDIRKLE
+466 DGVDIRNLE
-475 LSAARRNVGLV
+475 LGEARRNVGLV

-512 VEKAARIASAH
+512 IEKAARIASAH
-523 DFIMELPK
+523 EFILELPK
-531 GYETILG
+531 GYDTILG

-558 LLDPAILLL
+558 LLDPAILVL
-567 DDPTAAIDAE
+567 DDPTASIDAE

-608 DLVVVL
+608 DLVIVL
-614 DLGRVVQMGTHEELL
+614 DRGRVVQMGTHEDLL
-629 RREGYYAV
+629 RRDGYYAT
-637 AARLQTWD
+637 AARLQTWE

>member
-1 LHTKQDGSFVLYFS
+1 
-15 TPTALPEK
+15 
-23 SLFCNPREK
+23 
-32 LHGGSSSME
+32 ME
-41 SLSANPSDA
+41 SLSAKPSDDT
-50 SDWVL
+50 DWML

-73 LGLQLVMVALAIWG
+73 LALQLVMVGLTIWG
-87 LGFTGLGVDEIRHA
+87 LGFGGLGIDEISHA
-101 VGAGPSP
+101 LGGREKP
-108 HWPWGWAPPG
+108 HWPFGWTPPPT
-118 DWTPWGRIAFV
+118 WTPWKRIAVV
-129 AMLVAGVA
+129 ALVVA
-137 AIRAVVD
+137 VVATVRAVID
-144 GLSRHE
+144 GFNRHE
-150 TNYLVQ
+150 ANYLVQ
-156 GQIVVQMRADVYS
+156 GRIVVQMRADIYA

-187 INRVTSDV
+187 INRVTGDV

-208 GLTIAISLVAFAT
+208 SVTMIISLMAYAA
-221 YMFSIHVPLTFA
+221 YMFSIHVPLTLA
-233 CLATTPLLWVASSRF
+233 CLATTPLLWMSCTRF
-248 SHTVQPGY
+248 SRIVQPGY
-256 RANRDLTDNMIQRLA
+256 RANRDLTDVIIQRLA

-282 FARES
+282 FAREE
-287 DEIRKFRESND
+287 DEIRKFAASNERLRVEKLD
-298 VLRMQKQYVFKVVS
+298 VFRAVS
-312 FFMPAIGFLSQVN
+312 IFMPVIGFLSQVN
-325 LVVLLAYGGTL
+325 LVVLLGYGGYL

-344 GVGLI
+344 GAGLI
-349 TFTGML
+349 TFSWML
-355 QQFSAQIANIAAVA
+355 QQFSAQIANIAAIA

-389 LEIVNAPDPMW
+389 LEILNAPDPMW
-400 LPRVWGR
+400 LPRMWGR
-407 VTFEH
+407 VTFDH

-418 TEPILADICFEV
+418 TEPVLADITFEV
-430 QPGQCVAVVG
+430 QPGQCIAVVG
-440 PTGAGKSALLSLIP
+440 PTGSGKSALLSLIP
-454 RFYDA
+454 RFYDP
-459 SRGRLLI
+459 SKGRLLI

-475 LSAARRNVGLV
+475 LNAARRNVGLV

-512 VEKAARIASAH
+512 IEKAARIAAAH

-589 MTGRTT
+589 MLGRTT

-614 DLGRVVQMGTHEELL
+614 DHGRIVQMGTHEELL
-629 RREGYYAV
+629 LREGYYAV
-637 AARLQTWD
+637 VAKLQTWD

>member
-1 LHTKQDGSFVLYFS
+1 M
-15 TPTALPEK
+15 P
-23 SLFCNPREK
+23 SLNET
-32 LHGGSSSME
+32 SSQ
-41 SLSANPSDA
+41 AT
-50 SDWVL
+50 DWVL
-55 IRRLLAL
+55 IRRLLGL
-62 SWRYRWGCLRV
+62 SWHYRWGCLRV
-73 LGLQLVMVALAIWG
+73 LALQSSMVLLGIWCWA
-87 LGFTGLGVDEIRHA
+87 FSGLGVDEIQHA
-101 VGAGPSP
+101 VGATHTTPVWP
-108 HWPWGWAPPG
+108 FHWTPPAA
-118 DWTPWGRIAFV
+118 WTPWERIIFV
-129 AMLVAGVA
+129 AILISSIA
-137 AIRAVVD
+137 AVRAVID
-144 GLSRHE
+144 GYSRHE

-156 GQIVVQMRADVYS
+156 GRIVVQLRADVYA

-208 GLTIAISLVAFAT
+208 SLTMAVSILGYAT
-221 YMFSIHVPLTFA
+221 YMLCIHVPLTLA
-233 CLATTPLLWVASSRF
+233 CLATTPILWFASARF
-248 SHTVQPGY
+248 SRIVQPGY
-256 RANRDLTDNMIQRLA
+256 RKNRDLTDNMIQRLA

-282 FARES
+282 FAREH
-287 DEIRKFRESND
+287 DEIRKFRDTSD
-298 VLRMQKQYVFKVVS
+298 VLRQQKQEVFKTIA

-325 LVVLLAYGGTL
+325 LVILLGYGGYL

-344 GVGLI
+344 GVGLV
-349 TFTGML
+349 TFSGFL

-389 LEIVNAPDPMW
+389 LEIVNKPEPVW

-407 VTFEH
+407 VTFDH
-412 IWFDPG
+412 VWFDPG
-418 TEPILADICFEV
+418 ADPVLRDVSFEV
-430 QPGQCVAVVG
+430 QPGQCVAIVG
-440 PTGAGKSALLSLIP
+440 PTGSGKSALLSLIP
-454 RFYDA
+454 RFYDP
-459 SRGRLLI
+459 SKGRVLI
-466 DGVDIRKLE
+466 DGVDLRDLE
-475 LSAARRNVGLV
+475 LGAARRNVGLV

-512 VEKAARIASAH
+512 IEKAARIAAAH
-523 DFIMELPK
+523 DFITAMPH

-558 LLDPAILLL
+558 LLDPAILVL
-567 DDPTAAIDAE
+567 DDPTASIDAE

-595 FIVAHRLSTLRNA
+595 FIVAHRLSTLRGA
-608 DLVVVL
+608 DLVIVL
-614 DLGRVVQMGTHEELL
+614 EAGRIAQIGTHEDLM
-629 RREGYYAV
+629 RRDGYYAT
-637 AARLQTWD
+637 AAKLQTWE

>member
-1 LHTKQDGSFVLYFS
+1 
-15 TPTALPEK
+15 
-23 SLFCNPREK
+23 
-32 LHGGSSSME
+32 M
-41 SLSANPSDA
+41 
-50 SDWVL
+50 L
-55 IRRLLAL
+55 IRRLLGL

-73 LGLQLVMVALAIWG
+73 VALQVSMVALGIWG

-101 VGAGPSP
+101 VGASQTAP
-108 HWPWGWAPPG
+108 HWPLGWAPPAS
-118 DWTPWGRIAFV
+118 WTPWGRIEFLAG
-129 AMLVAGVA
+129 LVVGLA
-137 AIRAVVD
+137 AIRAVFD
-144 GLSRHE
+144 GVSRQE
-150 TNYLVQ
+150 ANYLVQ
-156 GQIVVQMRADVYS
+156 GQIVVQLRADIYA

-195 QSVRMFVDQVLIQ
+195 QSVRMFVDQVLIAS
-208 GLTIAISLVAFAT
+208 LTMGVSLCAYAA
-221 YMFSIHVPLTFA
+221 YMFCIHVPLTLA
-233 CLATTPLLWVASSRF
+233 CLATTPLLWVISSKF
-248 SHTVQPGY
+248 SQIVQPGY
-256 RANRDLTDNMIQRLA
+256 RKNRDLTDNMIQRLA

-282 FARES
+282 FAREE
-287 DEIRKFRESND
+287 DEIRKFRETND
-298 VLRMQKQYVFKVVS
+298 ELRLQKQSVFKVVS
-312 FFMPAIGFLSQVN
+312 VFMPAIGFLSQLN
-325 LVVLLAYGGTL
+325 LVVLLGYGGYL
-336 VIHGRIPL
+336 VIEGRIPL

-389 LEIVNAPDPMW
+389 LEIVNEPDPMW
-400 LPRVWGR
+400 LPRMWGR

-412 IWFDPG
+412 VWFDPG
-418 TEPILADICFEV
+418 TEPVLKDICFEV

-454 RFYDA
+454 RFYDP
-459 SRGRLLI
+459 SKGRVLI
-466 DGVDIRKLE
+466 DGVDMRKLE
-475 LSAARRNVGLV
+475 LGAARRNVGLV

-497 AANIAFGVPGATREQ
+497 AANIEFGAPGATREQ
-512 VEKAARIASAH
+512 VEKAARIAAAH

-531 GYETILG
+531 GYDTILG

-558 LLDPAILLL
+558 LLDPAILVL

-577 TEHEIVEAMQSA
+577 TEHEIVQAMQSA
-589 MTGRTT
+589 MEGRTT

-608 DLVVVL
+608 DLVIVL
-614 DLGRVVQMGTHEELL
+614 DRGRVVQIGTHEDLL
-629 RREGYYAV
+629 RRDGYYAT
-637 AARLQTWD
+637 AAKLQTWE

>member
-1 LHTKQDGSFVLYFS
+1 MVRVFRDM
-15 TPTALPEK
+15 A
-23 SLFCNPREK
+23 
-32 LHGGSSSME
+32 

-50 SDWVL
+50 TDWML

-73 LGLQLVMVALAIWG
+73 VALQVAMVVLGIWG

-101 VGAGPSP
+101 VGAVQSAP
-108 HWPWGWAPPG
+108 HWAFGWGPPA
-118 DWTPWGRIAFV
+118 DWTPWGRIA
-129 AMLVAGVA
+129 LVAGLVA
-137 AIRAVVD
+137 GFASIRAVID
-144 GLSRHE
+144 GFSRQE
-150 TNYLVQ
+150 ANYLVQ
-156 GQIVVQMRADVYS
+156 GQIVVQLRADVYA

-195 QSVRMFVDQVLIQ
+195 QRVRMFVDQVLIQ
-208 GLTIAISLVAFAT
+208 SLTMGVSLCAYAT
-221 YMFSIHVPLTFA
+221 YMLFIHVPLTLA
-233 CLATTPLLWVASSRF
+233 CLATTPLLWFASARF
-248 SHTVQPGY
+248 SHVVQPGY
-256 RANRDLTDNMIQRLA
+256 RKNRDLTDNMIQRLA

-282 FARES
+282 FAREE
-287 DEIRKFRESND
+287 DQIRKFRETND
-298 VLRMQKQYVFKVVS
+298 LLRQQKQDVFRVVG
-312 FFMPAIGFLSQVN
+312 FFMPTIGFLSQVN
-325 LVVLLAYGGTL
+325 LVILLGYGGYL
-336 VIHGRIPL
+336 VIQGRIPL

-412 IWFDPG
+412 VWFDPG
-418 TEPILADICFEV
+418 TEPVLKDVSFEV

-440 PTGAGKSALLSLIP
+440 PTGSGKSALLSLIP
-454 RFYDA
+454 RFYDP
-459 SRGRLLI
+459 SKGRLLI
-466 DGVDIRKLE
+466 DGVDIRDLE
-475 LSAARRNVGLV
+475 LGAARRNVGLV

-491 LFSTTV
+491 LFSTSV

-531 GYETILG
+531 GYDTILG

-558 LLDPAILLL
+558 LLDPAILVL

-595 FIVAHRLSTLRNA
+595 FIVAHRMSTLRNA
-608 DLVVVL
+608 DIVIVL
-614 DLGRVVQMGTHEELL
+614 DRGQVVQMGTHEDLL
-629 RREGYYAV
+629 RRDGYYAT
-637 AARLQTWD
+637 AARLQTWE